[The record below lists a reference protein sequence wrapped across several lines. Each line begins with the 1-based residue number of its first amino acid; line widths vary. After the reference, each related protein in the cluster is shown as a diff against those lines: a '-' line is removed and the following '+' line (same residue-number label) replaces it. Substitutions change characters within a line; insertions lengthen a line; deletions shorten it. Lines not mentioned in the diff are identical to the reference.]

1 MVAGAKRVARGLAK
15 LVGGLLLAV
24 LVLVLVVVML
34 LGNDSLLTAVAPRVL
49 PLVGFELHVGLL
61 AHDLGRRIEIR
72 DATFGTPGEEP
83 WVRVDRLV
91 LRYSLAGIAS
101 GRVDVPSL
109 TIEKPRVRMG
119 LAEDGTFQWPPTP
132 GKATPSPLEPEE
144 AEEPVPPGE
153 DHLIPPLPIG
163 IHVGEVELGDGFFEL
178 ADHAPEGRTLEV
190 EGISLRAGGVVTPSD
205 LHATLDLAEVRYGRG
220 GVGPLHIEAAL
231 DGDLL
236 RVARVDVTTP
246 DGGVHVE
253 DGTFEPLTLATHAKV
268 HLDRVRLEPIVSAFT
283 DVPELPGPLT
293 GDLTLDGVVPD
304 DVKIGIE
311 RLDAAYL
318 GETISLA
325 GHAAGSFTDYE
336 DLSITGSVAD
346 LRFTADGRL
355 DVVEDGT
362 AVHVTAEAP
371 SLALADSL
379 AGGIG
384 LSGSGL
390 ILDAHARGPF
400 DALVVEIGKLA
411 IASAA
416 INDARF
422 DRLELT
428 GTLRGT
434 ALDARLG
441 FADLAAP
448 GVSLG
453 AGWLSAGGTLAKI
466 EFALGV
472 GGAVEATGSFDTSTL
487 VLATKGTIR
496 ELRLEPFLA
505 LGGIREAHGKLG
517 SAAFHVAGPV
527 TDLARIDGAATL
539 NGLVVSAGG
548 VSLAQRAPLDVTLAG
563 GQATAK
569 AALALGRGSLDAE
582 GMVGLRDRTVDAK
595 VVGQLEVADLAAMA
609 RPFAPM
615 IAGGAGSLEIRAKL
629 RGRLDD
635 PGTEA
640 FVSGRDLMVQIDPAG
655 TESASSPAPPSSTTA
670 EPGKAPAPGDE
681 LASDAAAEPTS
692 TAAAE
697 AADGAAGPDA
707 PAAPP
712 APPAPIEARMRILDF
727 GAAGDL
733 SRLYG
738 TVWVDGGQASAYGR
752 KLWDMSG
759 LVKLDG
765 GDVWVNDVR
774 MALEGVWVVAYG
786 SIERDGRLGL
796 NLRSDGGRVEAV
808 SDLTNQD
815 LSGALDIR
823 IASHGTL
830 RAPVAE
836 ATITATDLFFRERPI
851 GELRAAV
858 HADGSRATAS
868 IKLPGDGEI
877 TAESGLA
884 PGSIFTA
891 SARVRRLPLDPGL
904 KGFQSFLPPPFRD
917 PTGFLA
923 FDADLAGPI
932 DAPASVKGTVV
943 LNALEITGAEQTLGL
958 AAPCT
963 ATIDG
968 TTVEVGR
975 ARLVIGGGYVEAA
988 GRISPDRQE
997 LDLAVDLDPAL
1008 AEGVA
1013 KGVEIGHGR
1022 VVVKDGQIVHDASGL
1037 SVVGSLRANL
1047 DAVTVR
1053 GLPDA
1058 LRDVEVAAR
1067 FDGRPFK
1074 LERAFFRMGDGDLI
1088 ATASGDLARLAL
1100 DASTIDFH
1108 ALPYRMPKTVR
1119 VATSG
1124 KLSVTGD
1131 AKDLRVGGRVRIDEA
1146 LYERDVEVLQ
1156 GLIKPIQAPGRKT
1169 RTSSGALPVILDAIH
1184 LDVTVVSGEDLVVRN
1199 NVARLAAT
1207 ADLNVKGTA
1216 ARPQMLGQVRVGEGT
1231 VRLFGRVFSIET
1243 GTIDFSNPIAIDPD
1257 IHIGTK
1263 TTIDRDSGSVDVL
1276 VDLEGTVSK
1285 GLALKLSSSPSYTQD
1300 DIVFLL
1306 ATGKTREEIQSGS
1319 KGSGT
1324 SMTGAALMAVSL
1336 LGGDRVK
1343 ESLGLEEIG
1352 LEEGE
1357 NGGARVSVAKRLGV
1371 RVTVRAINEIGG
1383 KGKAPVSVAV
1393 EYQLLDRVLLVAT
1406 PQSNGA
1412 FGAEVRFRFLFR

>member
-1 MVAGAKRVARGLAK
+1 MRRAATRVGRVAARI
-15 LVGGLLLAV
+15 VGGVLLAV
-24 LVLVLVVVML
+24 LALVLAVVML
-34 LGNDSLLTAVAPRVL
+34 LGNDALLTAIAPRVL

-91 LRYSLAGIAS
+91 LRYSLAGIAR

-132 GKATPSPLEPEE
+132 GKGTPSPLEPEDPE
-144 AEEPVPPGE
+144 VPTPPGE
-153 DHLIPPLPIG
+153 DHLIPPLPID
-163 IHVGEVELGDGFFEL
+163 IHVGDVELSDGFFEL
-178 ADHAPEGRTLEV
+178 ADHAPDGRDLEV
-190 EGISLRAGGVVTPSD
+190 EGISLAAGGVVTPSD
-205 LHATLDLAEVRYGRG
+205 LHATLDLAQVRYGQG
-220 GVGPLHIEAAL
+220 EVGPVHIEVRL
-231 DGDLL
+231 DGDVL

-246 DGGVHVE
+246 DGGVHVAE
-253 DGTFEPLTLATHAKV
+253 GTFDPLSLETHAKV
-268 HLDRVRLEPIVSAFT
+268 HLDRVRLEPIVTAFAE
-283 DVPELPGPLT
+283 VPELPGPLT
-293 GDLTLDGVVPD
+293 GDLTLDGIVPD
-304 DVKIGIE
+304 DVRIGIE

-318 GETISLA
+318 GQVISLA
-325 GHAAGSFTDYE
+325 GHAAGSFTDYR

-346 LRFTADGRL
+346 LRFAADGRL

-362 AVHVTAEAP
+362 AVHVTAQAP

-390 ILDAHARGPF
+390 TLDAHARGPF
-400 DALVVEIGKLA
+400 DALVVEVGQLA
-411 IASAA
+411 IATAA
-416 INDARF
+416 INDARLE
-422 DRLELT
+422 RLELS
-428 GTLRGT
+428 GALRGS
-434 ALDARLG
+434 ALDVKLG

-453 AGWLSAGGTLAKI
+453 AGSLSAGGTLSKI

-472 GGAVEATGSFDTSTL
+472 GGAIEAAGSFDTSSL
-487 VLATKGTIR
+487 VLATKGSIR

-517 SAAFHVAGPV
+517 GADFQVSGPV
-527 TDLARIDGAATL
+527 TELARLGGDATL

-548 VSLAQRAPLDVTLAG
+548 VSLAQRAPLAVSLAG
-563 GQATAK
+563 GKATAK

-582 GMVGLRDRTVDAK
+582 GTVGLRERSLDAK
-595 VVGQLEVADLAAMA
+595 VTGQLDLGDLAAMA

-615 IAGGAGSLEIRAKL
+615 VVRGAGSLEVRAKL
-629 RGRLDD
+629 DGRLDD
-635 PGTEA
+635 PHTEA
-640 FVSGRDLMVQIDPAG
+640 YVSGRDLMVELDPARTEPVSTPPVRSAPAVESAAG
-655 TESASSPAPPSSTTA
+655 SAAADPAVTATTDAATDATDTGSATESAATPDVPP
-670 EPGKAPAPGDE
+670 
-681 LASDAAAEPTS
+681 
-692 TAAAE
+692 
-697 AADGAAGPDA
+697 
-707 PAAPP
+707 PP
-712 APPAPIEARMRILDF
+712 PPPIEARMRILDF

-738 TVWVDGGQASAYGR
+738 TVWVDGGKASAYGR

-786 SIERDGRLGL
+786 SIERDGKLGL
-796 NLRSDGGRVEAV
+796 NLKSDGGRVEAV

-815 LSGALDIR
+815 LSGALDIQ

-836 ATITATDLFFRERPI
+836 ASITATDLYFRERSI
-851 GELRAAV
+851 GELRALA
-858 HADGSRATAS
+858 HADGQRATVS

-884 PGSIFTA
+884 PGSMFTA
-891 SARVRRLPLDPGL
+891 SARVLRLPLDPGL
-904 KGFQSFLPPPFRD
+904 KGFQELLPPPFRD

-923 FDADLAGPI
+923 FDADLSGPI
-932 DAPASVKGTVV
+932 DAPASAKGSVV
-943 LNALEITGAEQTLGL
+943 LKALEIAGAEQKLAL

-968 TTVEVGR
+968 STVDVGR
-975 ARLVIGGGYVEAA
+975 ARLVIGGGYVEAG
-988 GRISPDRQE
+988 GRISPERQE
-997 LDLAVDLDPAL
+997 LRVDVDLDPAL

-1022 VVVKDGQIVHDASGL
+1022 LVVKDSRVIHDATGL
-1037 SVVGSLRANL
+1037 DVIGALQANI
-1047 DAVTVR
+1047 DAVTIR
-1053 GLPDA
+1053 GLPDP

-1088 ATASGDLARLAL
+1088 ATASGNLEKLSL

-1119 VATSG
+1119 VAASG
-1124 KLSVTGD
+1124 KLAVSGD

-1169 RTSSGALPVILDAIH
+1169 RTSSGALPAILDAIH
-1184 LDVTVVSGEDLVVRN
+1184 LDVAVVSGEDLVVRN

-1216 ARPQMLGQVRVGEGT
+1216 ARPQVLGQVRVGEGT

-1263 TTIDRDSGSVDVL
+1263 TTIDRDTGTVDVL
-1276 VDLEGTVSK
+1276 IDLEGTVSK
-1285 GLALKLSSSPSYTQD
+1285 GLALKLSSSPSYNQD

-1357 NGGARVSVAKRLGV
+1357 NGGARVSVAKRLGD

-1412 FGAEVRFRFLFR
+1412 FGAEVRFRFLFK